1 MKKVGVSL
9 FISQILFFTLFPLWL
24 ELTKYLHGIV
34 IVIVWLSFTGT
45 VLFLS
50 CFIFGVKIALR
61 KLYFDI
67 MITFYSIGLF
77 VLLYFRPAN
86 QTYGTV
92 NLIPLETI
100 FFYLSGQVNPLIA
113 FYNLSANIG
122 LFVPLGIYYCYV
134 NKNRS
139 FVGLLFISICSI
151 FLIESL
157 QFLTKR
163 GSFDID
169 DVILNVFGLCLG
181 FWVFP
186 FVRRVIGVK
195 E

>member
-50 CFIFGVKIALR
+50 CFIFGVKVALR

-100 FFYLSGQVNPLIA
+100 FFYLSGQVNHLIA

-134 NKNRS
+134 NTS
-139 FVGLLFISICSI
+139 V
-151 FLIESL
+151 
-157 QFLTKR
+157 
-163 GSFDID
+163 
-169 DVILNVFGLCLG
+169 V
-181 FWVFP
+181 
-186 FVRRVIGVK
+186 
-195 E
+195 